1 LTKIIKIDVALP
13 VKVRAHE
20 VEINPLQELLR
31 GAKKKIGFSNAAIA
45 AQLNLPIT
53 WVEHWFR
60 TDKCFSIPDPENWN
74 KLKELL
80 GIETD
85 YFDKQ
90 VTEFLEKPNEY
101 EQANRIYF
109 TGGIAPTITATGDVL
124 IIEKEGEGVSEIKEV
139 EQLEANGFKVNDFF
153 CGAGGMGLGF
163 KNAGFEITGAWDFD
177 KYAVQSYRHNVG
189 DHVKEMSVLDMTP
202 EDVPASDVWTFGAPC
217 QAFSIAGKQLG
228 MDFKCTNCGNVEQME
243 GEDIIDRNTIC
254 SKCGSKSE
262 PKDIRGILFFEI
274 MRLLKYRTRE
284 KPPIILLENV
294 KGLKKFLPV
303 IRYEYEKRGYKM
315 YYALFNSKFWGV
327 PQNRER
333 YFVVGVRNDIS
344 AAFDF
349 PEQQEEFIPKLSSV
363 LETNV
368 DEKFYLPDEKAKV
381 IIEQA
386 VEGLKVKQATKKGY
400 DIATEGDSINIS
412 HPNSTTRRGRVGK
425 QVAQTLLTGQ
435 EQVVVEKNDLN
446 GTVVD
451 GKNSF
456 GTPKVFD
463 NDLHPTILGT
473 HYKEPTKLICY
484 PTVKEGVSPCLQTK
498 NRTHPKELKNKDGMV
513 VIEKQPGKTIEV
525 SYNRKDGIE
534 KEIDISPTLSAS
546 DWRGLNQNQSKAAVA
561 EFEPVFRVRKLTP
574 REYARLQGFPDS
586 FEQVVSDSQF
596 YKQMGNAVT
605 VNVAYAIAKEIAAFL
620 ESEKPKESN
629 WLNRTYL

>member
-1 LTKIIKIDVALP
+1 ML
-13 VKVRAHE
+13 
-20 VEINPLQELLR
+20 
-31 GAKKKIGFSNAAIA
+31 
-45 AQLNLPIT
+45 
-53 WVEHWFR
+53 
-60 TDKCFSIPDPENWN
+60 
-74 KLKELL
+74 
-80 GIETD
+80 
-85 YFDKQ
+85 
-90 VTEFLEKPNEY
+90 
-101 EQANRIYF
+101 
-109 TGGIAPTITATGDVL
+109 
-124 IIEKEGEGVSEIKEV
+124 
-139 EQLEANGFKVNDFF
+139 KVNDFF
-153 CGAGGMGLGF
+153 CGAGGMGMGF
-163 KNAGFEITGAWDFD
+163 KNAGFEIVGAWDFD
-177 KYAVQSYRHNVG
+177 KYAVQTYRHNVG
-189 DHVKEMSVLDMTP
+189 DHVKQMSILDMTGA
-202 EDVPASDVWTFGAPC
+202 DVPKADVWTFGFPC
-217 QAFSIAGKQLG
+217 QDLSVAGKQAG
-228 MDFKCTNCGNVEQME
+228 MIKGQTRSG
-243 GEDIIDRNTIC
+243 
-254 SKCGSKSE
+254 
-262 PKDIRGILFFEI
+262 LFFEV
-274 MRLLKYRTRE
+274 MRLLAE
-284 KPPIILLENV
+284 VSDKPKIIMAENV
-294 KGLKKFLPV
+294 KGLKKYLPV
-303 IRYEYEKRGYKM
+303 LREEYENAGYKM
-315 YYALFNSKFWGV
+315 YYTLFNSKFWGV

-349 PEQQEEFIPKLSSV
+349 PEQQEEFIPRLSSV
-363 LETNV
+363 LENNV
-368 DEKFYLPDEKAKV
+368 DEKYYMSDEKAKV

-386 VEGLKVKQATKKGY
+386 IEGLKIKQATKKGY
-400 DIATEGDSINIS
+400 DIAVEGDSVNIS

-513 VIEKQPGKTIEV
+513 VIEKQPSIQIAGNLGHYGNNQMNRVYDQNGISPSVLVVSDGGREHKILEEQLIGKCINDEGRKAKAEKEGLKVHDISPTLKSEEHGNNKKTIEV

-534 KEIDISPTLSAS
+534 KEIDVSPALSAS

-620 ESEKPKESN
+620 ENENPKESN